1 MSITSALRLTLS
13 ALAALFLS
21 HAQGANMSKYFQG
34 PDALLDGA
42 IQADDRSAIARAI
55 ASGANP
61 NARGIHDVT
70 PLMLAVDR
78 LKPQAVA
85 ELLARGADPNAR
97 AGDGNGP
104 VSLAVEN
111 YRNAPEIMFAVIRG
125 GGNPDTRRPD
135 DDPVIMRFV
144 NDRNC
149 EFIRHM
155 KALGAN
161 LDITSRMGDPIISD
175 AAIGADWD
183 VVWCLIELGARY
195 DYEGKVRDPLSKSF
209 FDDFPAPDSPI
220 FPYKKK
226 VWQFLKEHGI
236 AVPPLK
242 E

>member
-1 MSITSALRLTLS
+1 MNLASIFRLALS
-13 ALAALFLS
+13 ALAALSFS
-21 HAQGANMSKYFQG
+21 HAQGANMSKFFQG
-34 PDALLDGA
+34 QDALLDAA
-42 IQADDRSAIARAI
+42 IQADDRAAIARAI
-55 ASGANP
+55 AAGANP
-61 NARGIHDVT
+61 NAKGVHDIT
-70 PLMLAVDR
+70 PLMIAVDR

-85 ELLARGADPNAR
+85 ELLARGADPNAK
-97 AGDGNGP
+97 AKDGHSP

-111 YRNAPEIMFAVIRG
+111 YRHAPELMFAVIRG
-125 GGNPDTRRPD
+125 GGNPDTRRPNE
-135 DDPVIMRFV
+135 DPVIMRFV

-161 LDITSRMGDPIISD
+161 LDITTRAGDPIVT
-175 AAIGADWD
+175 AAALRADWD
-183 VVWCLIELGARY
+183 IAWCLIELGAKY
-195 DYEGKVRDPLSKSF
+195 NYETSSRQPISRSLGNK
-209 FDDFPAPDSPI
+209 FPSPDSPI

>member
-1 MSITSALRLTLS
+1 MNITSALRLALS
-13 ALAALFLS
+13 ALAALLFS
-21 HAQGANMSKYFQG
+21 HAQGANMSKYFKG
-34 PDALLDGA
+34 ADAALEPA
-42 IQADDRSAIARAI
+42 IQADDRAAIARAV
-55 ASGANP
+55 AAGANV
-61 NARGIHDVT
+61 NARGLHDIT

-85 ELLARGADPNAR
+85 ELLARGADPNAK
-97 AGDGNGP
+97 ASDGNGP

-111 YRNAPEIMFAVIRG
+111 YRQAPDIMFAVIRAG
-125 GGNPDTRRPD
+125 GDPNTRGPD

-144 NDRNC
+144 DDRNC

-161 LDITSRMGDPIISD
+161 LDIKSRTGDPIICD
-175 AAIGADWD
+175 AATGRDWD
-183 VVWCLIELGARY
+183 IVWCLIELGAKY
-195 DYEGKVRDPLSKSF
+195 DYEGKSRRPLSLPMAASF
-209 FDDFPAPDSPI
+209 PSPDSPI

-226 VWQFLKEHGI
+226 VWLFLKEHGI